1 MSHGSAK
8 VYAQSLFEVA
18 TDQGLV
24 DQVGEDLSVVQTL
37 LTQEPLFL
45 TYLGSPCFTLSQKH
59 GLVIRVFGT
68 QLHRLTR
75 RFLEVLLDRHGS
87 KALTEILGGYQE
99 LWDRHRGIKAV
110 KVTVARALDSAR
122 GDTLEQEVSQALQSQ
137 VRLDID
143 VDPSLLGGI
152 HIRCED
158 HLIDNSLRGR
168 LSRATK
174 ILNEQMK
181 SVTYEG

>member
-1 MSHGSAK
+1 MSHGLAK
-8 VYAQSLFEVA
+8 VFAQSLFEVA

-24 DQVGEDLSVVQTL
+24 DPVGEDLSVVRTL

-45 TYLGSPCFTLSQKH
+45 TYLASPCFTLSQKH

-68 QLHRLTR
+68 QIHSLTR
-75 RFLEVLLDRHGS
+75 RFLAVLLDRGGS
-87 KALTEILGGYQE
+87 KALAEIVCCYQD
-99 LWDRHRGIKAV
+99 LWDHKRDIKAV
-110 KVTVARALDSAR
+110 KVTVARTLDSAR
-122 GDTLEQEVSQALQSQ
+122 CDTLEQEVSKALQSQ

-143 VDPSLLGGI
+143 VDSSLLGGI
-152 HIRCED
+152 RIRCED

-174 ILNEQMK
+174 ILNDQMK